1 MIILALE
8 TATEACSAALS
19 IDGEVRER
27 FEISPRGHSQLLLP
41 MMDDL
46 LAEAGIG
53 LGKVD
58 GLAFGRGPGAFTGVR
73 IGVGIAQGI
82 AFSRDLPVVPVSTLA
97 TLAQG
102 VKGDRIIAA
111 LDARMGEIYWGAY
124 ERSDQGLVEERG
136 KECVCAPNKV
146 PRVDG
151 EGWIGAGPGWNAF
164 SETLKS
170 HYNYNVTHCLG
181 SELPH
186 ASAVAKLAEGAFLRK
201 ETLSADKAL
210 PVYLRDEVT
219 WKKIR

>member
-41 MMDDL
+41 MLDEL

-53 LGKVD
+53 LGQVD

-82 AFSRDLPVVPVSTLA
+82 AFSRNLPVVPVSTLA
-97 TLAQG
+97 ALAQS
-102 VKGDRIIAA
+102 VAGDRIIAA

-124 ERSDQGLVEERG
+124 ERSAHGLVEQRG
-136 KECVCAPNKV
+136 EECVCAPDQAPPV
-146 PRVDG
+146 
-151 EGWIGAGPGWNAF
+151 EGKSWVGTGTGWEGF
-164 SETLKS
+164 SEVLKS
-170 HYNYNVTHCLG
+170 HYNSNIINCL
-181 SELPH
+181 EKEFPH
-186 ASAVAKLAEGAFLRK
+186 ASAVARLAEAAFVRGD
-201 ETLSADKAL
+201 TLTADKAL